1 MQCENAYIKEG
12 VRYILCKKEKE
23 PDLRDQRALTHA
35 MCGHQRFCPN
45 IRACTLLPSWEHGLK
60 RAENQAQ
67 VHGEAAENAAGGE
80 KPARTAKKK
89 SALKASE
96 EGQE

>member
-12 VRYILCKKEKE
+12 VRYILCRKEKE

-45 IRACTLLPSWEHGLK
+45 IRACTLLPSWERCLK
-60 RAENQAQ
+60 RAENHSQ
-67 VHGEAAENAAGGE
+67 VCSEAAENAADEE

-89 SALKASE
+89 SAQKASKE
-96 EGQE
+96 D

>member
-23 PDLRDQRALTHA
+23 PDIRDQRALTHA

-45 IRACTLLPSWEHGLK
+45 IRACTLLPSWERCLK
-60 RAENQAQ
+60 RAEKPAQ
-67 VHGEAAENAAGGE
+67 VRGEAAENAAGKE
-80 KPARTAKKK
+80 RPARTAKKK
-89 SALKASE
+89 SAQKASE
-96 EGQE
+96 EG

>member
-23 PDLRDQRALTHA
+23 PDIRDQRALTHA

-45 IRACTLLPSWEHGLK
+45 IRACTLLPSWERCLK
-60 RAENQAQ
+60 RAENHPQ
-67 VHGEAAENAAGGE
+67 VCGEAAESAAGEE
-80 KPARTAKKK
+80 KPTRTAKKK
-89 SALKASE
+89 STQKASKE
-96 EGQE
+96 D

>member
-12 VRYILCKKEKE
+12 VRYILCRKEKE

-45 IRACTLLPSWEHGLK
+45 NRACTLLPSWEHCLK
-60 RAENQAQ
+60 RAEKPVQ
-67 VHGEAAENAAGGE
+67 VRGEAAGNDAGAK
-80 KPARTAKKK
+80 KPAGTAKKK
-89 SALKASE
+89 STQKASE
-96 EGQE
+96 EA